1 METRYEHKEA
11 MRFIGFSR
19 QIRPAEGYVFRK
31 LDVKGCVFIEY
42 APLETAWMPVVR
54 EDYYYIL
61 SLGPGRAEGAR
72 LTAARK
78 KSKQR
83 RAPRGRTC

>member
-19 QIRPAEGYVFRK
+19 QIRPAEGHVFRK

-42 APLETAWMPVVR
+42 APLEAAWTPVVG
-54 EDYYYIL
+54 EDHCYIYCL
-61 SLGPGRAEGAR
+61 WVHGAP
-72 LTAARK
+72 K
-78 KSKQR
+78 
-83 RAPRGRTC
+83 GHG